1 MDMHSLNLFGVPLE
15 ETASQFKDIAATSQ
29 ETQKVLRELIELTE
43 HIGGSTITNFNVRK
57 SFVYYDPY
65 EPNDAVTYSYLK
77 FEDQEKLRASVVLDY
92 YKKEIESLEDDSL
105 SFADKERKQQVIKL
119 IDYLGQLKVVDAS
132 VLLKLHELYRYKL
145 W

>member
-105 SFADKERKQQVIKL
+105 LFADKERKQQVIKL

-145 W
+145 

>member
-145 W
+145 